1 MADKVKVSGGKGLH
15 HSIQVNAPKKVSL
28 MPTGGDYK
36 KSLKDLTKK
45 C

>member
-1 MADKVKVSGGKGLH
+1 MADKVKVSGGKSLH

-36 KSLKDLTKK
+36 KSVKDLTKK